1 VKGSET
7 QQEVSG
13 KREISKK
20 MKEHH
25 VVLLHCVLSLKRW
38 FSSIVSPISPEKEL

>member
-1 VKGSET
+1 VEREK
-7 QQEVSG
+7 QAG
-13 KREISKK
+13 KI
-20 MKEHH
+20 KEHH